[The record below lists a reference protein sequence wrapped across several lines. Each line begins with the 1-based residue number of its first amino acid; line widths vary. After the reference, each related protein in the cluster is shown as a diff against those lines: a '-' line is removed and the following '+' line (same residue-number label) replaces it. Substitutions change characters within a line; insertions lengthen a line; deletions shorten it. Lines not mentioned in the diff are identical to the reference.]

1 MHMRGQSPKRVPGKT
16 LEQIVLFS
24 QHFVQGLWFGDDP
37 LLQLP
42 HFTAETV
49 KQYRKIIKEHNIAN
63 SSIDTFCGL
72 TP

>member
-1 MHMRGQSPKRVPGKT
+1 
-16 LEQIVLFS
+16 
-24 QHFVQGLWFGDDP
+24 VQGLWFGDDP

-63 SSIDTFCGL
+63 SGIDTFCRL
-72 TP
+72 SPK